1 MTLNNLAILYGNTN
15 ETALAMSEYQEALQ
29 IYQDFAKKSPA
40 AFQPKVEM
48 VLKNI
53 AILQNATDERNISGF
68 EKGQSSPTKQRSRSI
83 KSRSWI
89 KNICQRLKN
98 LLRMQQR

>member
-1 MTLNNLAILYGNTN
+1 MTLNNLAILHWNTN
-15 ETALAMSEYQEALQ
+15 ETALAMLAYQEALQ
-29 IYQDFAKKSPA
+29 IYQDFEKKSPA

-48 VLKNI
+48 VIRNI